1 MQRYLGFPVR
11 SEQRKHETK
20 RNETSTPQTRPKS
33 PRARTQRS
41 ASKWAYD
48 ITRVMSYAHFE
59 ADRCVRARG
68 LFGRVCGVEV
78 SFRFV
83 SCFRCSDRTGNPRY
97 LCKISVSLRRWFSHQ
112 ETLSFHAR
120 RRATLAIP
128 IRHRDNLI
136 AKEGRLYNTEP
147 NLAVYF

>member
-1 MQRYLGFPVR
+1 MHG
-11 SEQRKHETK
+11 
-20 RNETSTPQTRPKS
+20 
-33 PRARTQRS
+33 
-41 ASKWAYD
+41 
-48 ITRVMSYAHFE
+48 
-59 ADRCVRARG
+59 RCVR
-68 LFGRVCGVEV
+68 L
-78 SFRFV
+78 
-83 SCFRCSDRTGNPRY
+83 SCETSRE
-97 LCKISVSLRRWFSHQ
+97 LMSVSQSVSVFVIQAVLGTPGTLSKASSPVSWRK